1 MRNRT
6 EFTCTS
12 KLFIIIYSQL
22 LKLETNKNYSQL
34 KEATLLSL
42 SNYTNIVINPRWDA
56 QNGLG
61 QADSGWRLVSSDQV
75 GSVREWR
82 RGSGSTGSPVRA
94 RVSATNSRE
103 YFYESGSEV
112 RALGSTPRGG
122 VIIYSPLPRPSP
134 SSLLPSSPTLSHF
147 SHVLS
152 EEDCSSALAY
162 ARPSQPS

>member
-6 EFTCTS
+6 EFTCTN

-22 LKLETNKNYSQL
+22 LKLETNKKPFFFHSPIIQ
-34 KEATLLSL
+34 
-42 SNYTNIVINPRWDA
+42 IVINPRWDA

-75 GSVREWR
+75 GSGREWR